1 MGKELYERYPF
12 AADIF
17 RLCDSLRPGTMEQC
31 FHGTEDALKETKN
44 TQPCLFAMELAAA
57 AVLEEKGIR
66 PDAVAGFS
74 LGEVT
79 AAVFA
84 GIFDTETGFRLI
96 CRRGELMQREAQRF
110 DTGMAAVV
118 KLPPE
123 TVISLCEQY
132 PEIYPVNFNCP
143 GQISVAGL
151 TLRMPDFSAAV
162 RQAGGRTIPLRVSGA
177 FHSPYMKEATS
188 AFAGELSKVSAGKMA
203 LPLYSNVTGKPYGQ
217 DSRSVTELL
226 SLQISNPVQWET
238 LIRNMAASG
247 IDTFVEIGPGK
258 TLTGM
263 IRKINPEVTACSF
276 TEYLTEAM

>member
-1 MGKELYERYPF
+1 MGKELYERYPS

-31 FHGTEDALKETKN
+31 FHGTEDTLKETRN
-44 TQPCLFAMELAAA
+44 TQPCLFAMELVAAA
-57 AVLEEKGIR
+57 ALEEKGIR

-118 KLPPE
+118 KLSKE
-123 TVISLCEQY
+123 TAISLCEQY

-151 TLRMPDFSAAV
+151 SSRMPDFSAAV
-162 RQAGGRTIPLRVSGA
+162 RQAGGRTVPLKVSGA
-177 FHSPYMKEATS
+177 FHSPYMEEAAS
-188 AFAGELSKVSAGKMA
+188 AFAGELSKVSVGKAA
-203 LPLYSNVTGKPYGQ
+203 LPLYSNMTGKLYGQ

-226 SLQISNPVQWET
+226 SLQISSPVQWET

-263 IRKINPEVTACSF
+263 IKKINPGVTACSF
-276 TEYLTEAM
+276 SEYLGEAL